1 MWRLQECGGVELWKT
16 ITQEE
21 EEEEEKAHLSVCSLI
36 KPPAS
41 LHDLPVQHEIFISCI
56 FCGEALKRLCC
67 RSSFITAAKQSSSD
81 PLRSQ
86 IKHRLYS
93 AFVSCWFL
101 TKQDVTDSRTG
112 VLSPLT
118 PLSGFTG
125 GTMPY
130 FHISALFKKNSR
142 IVFPINLGNG
152 VYYIYLPVY
161 ISLLI
166 HSHKHEQKCNRQQS
180 EPRIKPQ
187 TLQLLD
193 DLLCLLNRSIKWHL
207 LLSLF
212 LFRRRFSEI

>member
-1 MWRLQECGGVELWKT
+1 MELSKT

-21 EEEEEKAHLSVCSLI
+21 EEEEQKAHLSVCSFI

-101 TKQDVTDSRTG
+101 TKQDVTDSRAG

-118 PLSGFTG
+118 PLSPALQVEQFLLFTSQLYLKKTDG
-125 GTMPY
+125 LY
-130 FHISALFKKNSR
+130 FQSIWEMEFIIFTFL
-142 IVFPINLGNG
+142 
-152 VYYIYLPVY
+152 YI
-161 ISLLI
+161 
-166 HSHKHEQKCNRQQS
+166 
-180 EPRIKPQ
+180 
-187 TLQLLD
+187 
-193 DLLCLLNRSIKWHL
+193 
-207 LLSLF
+207 F
-212 LFRRRFSEI
+212 LY